1 MSDIRKVFG
10 PPGSGKTTYLLNV
23 VDRELAAD
31 LSPMQIGYFSFTKK
45 AATEAKDRAILKF
58 PALNARTDFP
68 YFRTLHSLA
77 FHCLAVKVDFMM
89 KPADYREFAAQAGI
103 QMNVVQEDDV
113 DMAKADNPILNEI
126 NLARI
131 RGIDLREHYNQCGL
145 DIEWH
150 HFEFVERSYRH
161 YKRSKELLDFTD
173 LLEMIV
179 VQPERLP
186 AQPLH
191 QYR

>member
-1 MSDIRKVFG
+1 
-10 PPGSGKTTYLLNV
+10 
-23 VDRELAAD
+23 
-31 LSPMQIGYFSFTKK
+31 
-45 AATEAKDRAILKF
+45 
-58 PALNARTDFP
+58 
-68 YFRTLHSLA
+68 
-77 FHCLAVKVDFMM
+77 MM
-89 KPADYREFAAQAGI
+89 KPADYREFAAEAGI

-131 RGIDLREHYNQCGL
+131 RGVDLREHYNQCGL

-179 VQPERLP
+179 VQPERFPRLK
-186 AQPLH
+186 
-191 QYR
+191 Y

>member
-77 FHCLAVKVDFMM
+77 FHCLAVKVDLHDE
-89 KPADYREFAAQAGI
+89 A
-103 QMNVVQEDDV
+103 
-113 DMAKADNPILNEI
+113 
-126 NLARI
+126 
-131 RGIDLREHYNQCGL
+131 CGL
-145 DIEWH
+145 PR
-150 HFEFVERSYRH
+150 VCSAGRH
-161 YKRSKELLDFTD
+161 LK
-173 LLEMIV
+173 
-179 VQPERLP
+179 
-186 AQPLH
+186 
-191 QYR
+191 